1 MEMTDLT
8 KNPEE
13 IPEGSWAPYGK
24 MWADMKGDQL
34 YFIIA
39 AFAAA
44 YLGSLNPMIGYM
56 LSEAI
61 VTLFHLRHGVSGAP
75 DDLSVD
81 FI

>member
-1 MEMTDLT
+1 MERKDLT

-61 VTLFHLRHGVSGAP
+61 VTLAHLRLGVWGAP